1 MLEDAEE
8 RISRIEV
15 SRASETEYGMARISS
30 SSNVTEENGIVLPA
44 REKNA
49 ALEGTIAYE
58 IKRLESALP
67 VKQVIFSGVS
77 KGITYEISVY
87 GKIAVYSIYADES
100 LEEVVP
106 SGSWYTFAPGKVIPS
121 KYWPKDERVHSNS
134 FVTLIGR
141 KMATIGINPTNGW
154 FGLGWVYDAIQKN
167 DKFYTQLIW
176 SFD

>member
-30 SSNVTEENGIVLPA
+30 SSNVTEENGIALPA

-58 IKRLESALP
+58 INRLESALP
-67 VKQVIFSGVS
+67 VKRVIFRGVS

-100 LEEVVP
+100 LEEVIP
-106 SGSWYTFAPGKVIPS
+106 PGSWYTFAPGKVIPS
-121 KYWPKDERVHSNS
+121 KYRPKDKRLYNNS
-134 FVTLIGR
+134 FVTIIGKSMALIG
-141 KMATIGINPTNGW
+141 MNPTDGW
-154 FGLGWVYDAIQKN
+154 FGLGWVYDSIQKN